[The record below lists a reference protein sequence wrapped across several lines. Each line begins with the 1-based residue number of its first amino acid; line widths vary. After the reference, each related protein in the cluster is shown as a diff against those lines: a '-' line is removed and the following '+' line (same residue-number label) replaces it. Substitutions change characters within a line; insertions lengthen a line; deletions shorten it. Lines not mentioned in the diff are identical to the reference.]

1 MISEQLVS
9 KVIDRLVEAA
19 HPLQIILFGSYA
31 RGEAGKHSD
40 LDLLVVQKTVHH
52 RRKTMVELQD
62 AVRSL
67 NLPTDILVASQDQ
80 FNEWAD
86 VPGTVFYEAKNEG
99 IVAYDRA

>member
-1 MISEQLVS
+1 MISEKLVS
-9 KVIDRLVEAA
+9 KVIAKLIETA

-40 LDLLVVQKTVHH
+40 LDILVIQKTVKH
-52 RRKTMVELQD
+52 RRRTMVELQD

-67 NLPTDILVASQDQ
+67 TVPTDILVASQEQ

-86 VPGTVFYEAKNEG
+86 VPGTVFHEAKKEG
-99 IVAYDRA
+99 VIAYDRT